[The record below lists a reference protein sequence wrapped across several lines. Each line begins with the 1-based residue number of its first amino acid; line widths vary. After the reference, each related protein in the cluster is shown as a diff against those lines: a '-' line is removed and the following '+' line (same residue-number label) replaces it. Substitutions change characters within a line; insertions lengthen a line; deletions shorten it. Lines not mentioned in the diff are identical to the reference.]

1 MNYGELPKSEFSL
14 DMEDSFGRDSETF
27 VKVI

>member
-1 MNYGELPKSEFSL
+1 MNYGEMPYSEFSL
-14 DMEDSFGRDSETF
+14 DMGDSFGRDSETF